1 MIAGVSVTALLG
13 LGAALLPNGAERGA
27 LAATPSVLLP
37 PLPSFPFPFPP
48 PFPAK
53 QFSTETPIKHV
64 IYIVAEN
71 RSFDNIYATYRPKNG
86 QKIWNLLSQGI
97 VNADGTPGKN
107 FAKGQ
112 QFEVTTGSNSGQ
124 FFLSPVSKTP
134 YTFLPVPTLNSAQ
147 PFGIGIEAGI
157 VNAAGVPI
165 ANFPQGDPDL
175 PPQDQ
180 KTLATGGFAQAP
192 SPITSTKASG
202 PDIRIPA

>member
-1 MIAGVSVTALLG
+1 MSPQTSIRRKSRLKMIAGVSVTALLG

-27 LAATPSVLLP
+27 LAAKPSAL
-37 PLPSFPFPFPP
+37 LPSFPFPFPP

-112 QFEVTTGSNSGQ
+112 QFEVTTGSNNGQ

-134 YTFLPVPTLNSAQ
+134 YTFLPAPTLNSAQ
-147 PFGIGIEAGI
+147 P
-157 VNAAGVPI
+157 
-165 ANFPQGDPDL
+165 
-175 PPQDQ
+175 
-180 KTLATGGFAQAP
+180 
-192 SPITSTKASG
+192 
-202 PDIRIPA
+202 

>member
-86 QKIWNLLSQGI
+86 QKI
-97 VNADGTPGKN
+97 
-107 FAKGQ
+107 
-112 QFEVTTGSNSGQ
+112 
-124 FFLSPVSKTP
+124 
-134 YTFLPVPTLNSAQ
+134 
-147 PFGIGIEAGI
+147 
-157 VNAAGVPI
+157 
-165 ANFPQGDPDL
+165 
-175 PPQDQ
+175 
-180 KTLATGGFAQAP
+180 
-192 SPITSTKASG
+192 
-202 PDIRIPA
+202 